1 MAEKVILS
9 KQFSLDW
16 RDLAKSWVM
25 VVLLPIGQ
33 SVIELIK
40 ANGSFKGI
48 EWDNILTSTAVATF
62 LFLAQRFGSPAK
74 VITTYST
81 NEKAA
86 EVAEEIKPTTDGK

>member
-1 MAEKVILS
+1 MAQKVIVS
-9 KQFSLDW
+9 KQWSLDW

-25 VVLLPIGQ
+25 LVLLPIGQ

-40 ANGSFKGI
+40 TSGSFKGI
-48 EWDNILTSTAVATF
+48 DWENILTSTAVATF

-74 VITTYST
+74 VITTYNT

-86 EVAEEIKPTTDGK
+86 SVAEEIKNP